1 MTNHEAL
8 LRLSVDKND
17 HLAVTSLHENNAEI
31 IRTTVMRYFGS
42 GTAAENVEF
51 ELMKRMAGHARLYED
66 SEDLDVWLA
75 EHGYLPPSFRAKRYR
90 IEIDKRAFPPPA
102 GNPFRNRIL
111 RSQAVEALIEQSG
124 KDGER
129 LKKDLQSTF
138 GLEIPAK
145 SRS

>member
-1 MTNHEAL
+1 VEDKLEDVSRGICVASVDSVEAGCFGVMTNHEAL

-31 IRTTVMRYFGS
+31 IRTTVMRYSGS

-75 EHGYLPPSFRAKRYR
+75 CCANTECDRMRNEAIH
-90 IEIDKRAFPPPA
+90 DKA
-102 GNPFRNRIL
+102 NT
-111 RSQAVEALIEQSG
+111 
-124 KDGER
+124 D
-129 LKKDLQSTF
+129 
-138 GLEIPAK
+138 
-145 SRS
+145 

>member
-1 MTNHEAL
+1 MAEESDGGRRRSHMYRQPDEECDRVLGDYSVEDKLKDVSRGICVASVDSVKAGCFGVMTNHEAL

-51 ELMKRMAGHARLYED
+51 ELMKRMADHARLYED

-75 EHGYLPPSFRAKRYR
+75 CLRQHG
-90 IEIDKRAFPPPA
+90 
-102 GNPFRNRIL
+102 
-111 RSQAVEALIEQSG
+111 V
-124 KDGER
+124 
-129 LKKDLQSTF
+129 
-138 GLEIPAK
+138 
-145 SRS
+145 